1 MLFAKRNFSPLRRIS
16 KVPFCVSLEYAVYYA
31 AHSQARR
38 AAGKGRKAWWLSPF
52 NPKLKVK
59 HVLLARSIAILTNG
73 ASRTD
78 DRQRSGRV

>member
-16 KVPFCVSLEYAVYYA
+16 KAICVSLEYAVYTPLIPKPGGLLA
-31 AHSQARR
+31 
-38 AAGKGRKAWWLSPF
+38 KGSKAWWLSPF